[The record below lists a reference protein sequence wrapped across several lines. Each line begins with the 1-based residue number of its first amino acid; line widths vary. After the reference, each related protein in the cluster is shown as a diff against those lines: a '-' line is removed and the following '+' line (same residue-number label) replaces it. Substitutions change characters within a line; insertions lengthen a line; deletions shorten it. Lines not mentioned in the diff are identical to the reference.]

1 MKTNRLISIA
11 AVVLTLSSFSASAQM
26 PRPERP
32 EGIPGPEHH
41 QMMLTPRQR
50 AEQRTNEMDKV
61 VRLDE
66 KQYKKIYKIFLKEE
80 NAKEAAMGFPMGPP
94 PGFMEGGRPPQG
106 GGFPGGPGMG
116 SGFPGGPG
124 AGGPPSGMPFPGG
137 FGEPQKPTVGG
148 KEIDSDEYIDAR
160 EAKFRKI
167 LSVEQYDAW
176 RKHHPDPS
184 GVFFK

>member
-26 PRPERP
+26 PR
-32 EGIPGPEHH
+32 PEHH

-66 KQYKKIYKIFLKEE
+66 KQYKKIYKIFLKE
-80 NAKEAAMGFPMGPP
+80 
-94 PGFMEGGRPPQG
+94 
-106 GGFPGGPGMG
+106 
-116 SGFPGGPG
+116 
-124 AGGPPSGMPFPGG
+124 
-137 FGEPQKPTVGG
+137 
-148 KEIDSDEYIDAR
+148 
-160 EAKFRKI
+160 AKFRKI

-176 RKHHPDPS
+176 RKLHPDPS

>member
-32 EGIPGPEHH
+32 EGMPGPEHH

-66 KQYKKIYKIFLKEE
+66 KQYKKIYKIFLKE
-80 NAKEAAMGFPMGPP
+80 
-94 PGFMEGGRPPQG
+94 
-106 GGFPGGPGMG
+106 
-116 SGFPGGPG
+116 
-124 AGGPPSGMPFPGG
+124 
-137 FGEPQKPTVGG
+137 
-148 KEIDSDEYIDAR
+148 
-160 EAKFRKI
+160 AKFRKI
-167 LSVEQYDAW
+167 LSVEQYDSW
-176 RKHHPDPS
+176 RKLHPDPS